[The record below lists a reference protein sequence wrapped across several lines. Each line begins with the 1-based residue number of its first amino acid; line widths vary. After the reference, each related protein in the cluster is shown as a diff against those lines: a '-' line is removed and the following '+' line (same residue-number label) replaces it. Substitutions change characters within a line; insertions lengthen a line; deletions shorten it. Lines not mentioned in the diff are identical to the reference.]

1 MYVIIANMSINQQF
15 MLIIKRKI
23 LIKRSPMAKKQRK
36 IKKRRGKRRK
46 SCHNLNLKE
55 IN

>member
-1 MYVIIANMSINQQF
+1 MCIIIINMSINQQF

-23 LIKRSPMAKKQRK
+23 LIKRSLTAKKNRK
-36 IKKRRGKRRK
+36 KKKKRGKRRK

>member
-1 MYVIIANMSINQQF
+1 MSINQQF

-23 LIKRSPMAKKQRK
+23 LIKRSLIVKKQRK
-36 IKKRRGKRRK
+36 IKKKGEKRRK